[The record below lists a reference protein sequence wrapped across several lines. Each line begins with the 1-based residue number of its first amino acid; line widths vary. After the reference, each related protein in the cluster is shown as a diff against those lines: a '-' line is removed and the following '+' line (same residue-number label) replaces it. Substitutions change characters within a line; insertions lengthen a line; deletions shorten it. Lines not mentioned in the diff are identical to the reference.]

1 MKSKKALFPIVN
13 VCFFLLFS
21 LSLMGMQHAQCA
33 QNITALSKTYNWKM
47 TSTFP
52 AGHHENTILKRFID
66 TMNTRTD
73 GKVKIALFE
82 ATLGAPTDQWDM
94 LKNNAIQIA
103 YLGEA
108 YNTGRMPISS
118 MLNLPFEVSDMAT
131 TALLY
136 EEWAKAGYLKEITDN
151 FKLLGQTPVDLMQF
165 FFRNK
170 KVMTQADL
178 KGMKIR
184 TVSALH
190 GQVVTTLGA
199 AGVSMP
205 GGEMY
210 MGLQTGIIDGIIT
223 GIGGF
228 NDRKLYETCKYGME
242 FPIAA
247 GIFVLAMNKETWNS
261 LPPELQNLMSDVGR
275 EVSTADVKRKVDME
289 KGQWETARKAG
300 LTIYTIS
307 PEEKIKW
314 KKTVSDLDDKY
325 VADIAAKGHPAKEAL
340 EMMRKVTGKK

>member
-1 MKSKKALFPIVN
+1 MKSKSILLRVVYVCLALVF
-13 VCFFLLFS
+13 
-21 LSLMGMQHAQCA
+21 LSLLTDTESARSAQGP
-33 QNITALSKTYNWKM
+33 IALSKTYNWKM

-136 EEWAKAGYLKEITDN
+136 EEWTKAGYLKEITDS

-170 KVMTQADL
+170 KVMTQPDL

-228 NDRKLYETCKYGME
+228 NDRKLYETCKYAME

-247 GIFVLAMNKETWNS
+247 GIFVLAMNKETWDS
-261 LPPELQNLMSDVGR
+261 LAPELQNLLVETGR
-275 EVSTADVKRKVDME
+275 EVSAADVKRKVDME
-289 KGQWETARKAG
+289 KGQWEVARKAG
-300 LTIYTIS
+300 VTIYTIS
-307 PEEKIKW
+307 PEEKIRW

-325 VADIAAKGHPAKEAL
+325 VAAIAAKGHPAKEAL
-340 EMMRKVTGKK
+340 EMMRRISGKK

>member
-1 MKSKKALFPIVN
+1 MKSKRTSSITVVASFV
-13 VCFFLLFS
+13 LLLS
-21 LSLMGMQHAQCA
+21 LSLIGVTNTWCA
-33 QNITALSKTYNWKM
+33 QNTIALSKTYSWKM

-66 TMNTRTD
+66 IMNTRTD

-118 MLNLPFEVSDMAT
+118 ILNLPFEVSDMAS
-131 TALLY
+131 TALVY
-136 EEWAKAGYLKEITDN
+136 EEWAKAGYLREVTDN

-178 KGMKIR
+178 KGLKIR

-190 GQVVTTLGA
+190 GRIVTTLGA

-242 FPIAA
+242 FPLAA
-247 GIFVLAMNKETWNS
+247 GIFVVAMNKETWEG
-261 LPPELQNLMSDVGR
+261 LPSELQNLMAEAGR
-275 EVSTADVKRKVDME
+275 EVSAADVKRKVDME
-289 KGQWETARKAG
+289 KGQWDVARKAG
-300 LTIYTIS
+300 VTIYTIS
-307 PEEKIKW
+307 PEEKARW
-314 KKTVSDLDDKY
+314 KKAVSDVDDKY
-325 VADIAAKGHPAKEAL
+325 IAEIIARGYPAKEAVDL
-340 EMMRKVTGKK
+340 MRKVAGKK

>member
-1 MKSKKALFPIVN
+1 
-13 VCFFLLFS
+13 
-21 LSLMGMQHAQCA
+21 
-33 QNITALSKTYNWKM
+33 
-47 TSTFP
+47 
-52 AGHHENTILKRFID
+52 
-66 TMNTRTD
+66 MNARTD

-94 LKNNAIQIA
+94 LKNNAIQLA

-118 MLNLPFEVSDMAT
+118 ILNLPFEVSDMAST
-131 TALLY
+131 VLVY
-136 EEWAKAGYLKEITDN
+136 EEWAKAGYLKEITDS

-178 KGMKIR
+178 KGLKIR

-190 GQVVTTLGA
+190 GRIVTTLGA

-242 FPIAA
+242 YPIAA
-247 GIFVLAMNKETWNS
+247 GIFVLAMNKETWEG
-261 LPPELQNLMSDVGR
+261 LPSELQNLMIEVGR
-275 EVSTADVKRKVDME
+275 EVSAADVKRKVDME
-289 KGQWETARKAG
+289 KGQWDIARKAG
-300 LTIYTIS
+300 VTIYTIS
-307 PEEKIKW
+307 PEEKARW
-314 KKTVSDLDDKY
+314 KKAVSDVDDKY
-325 VADIAAKGHPAKEAL
+325 TAEIIARGYPAREAVNI
-340 EMMRKVTGKK
+340 MRKVAGKK

>member
-1 MKSKKALFPIVN
+1 
-13 VCFFLLFS
+13 
-21 LSLMGMQHAQCA
+21 
-33 QNITALSKTYNWKM
+33 
-47 TSTFP
+47 
-52 AGHHENTILKRFID
+52 
-66 TMNTRTD
+66 MNSRTD

-118 MLNLPFEVSDMAT
+118 MLNLPFEVPDMAST
-131 TALLY
+131 VRVC
-136 EEWAKAGYLKEITDN
+136 EEWAKAGYLKEVTDN
-151 FKLLGQTPVDLMQF
+151 FKLLGITPVDLMQF

-178 KGMKIR
+178 KGLKIR

-190 GQVVTTLGA
+190 GRIVTTLGA

-242 FPIAA
+242 YQIAA
-247 GIFVLAMNKETWNS
+247 GIFVLAMNKETWEG
-261 LPPELQNLMSDVGR
+261 LPSELQNLMIEVGR
-275 EVSTADVKRKVDME
+275 EVSAADVKRKVDME
-289 KGQWETARKAG
+289 KGQWDIARKAG
-300 LTIYTIS
+300 VTIYTIS
-307 PEEKIKW
+307 PEEKARW
-314 KKTVSDLDDKY
+314 KKAVSDVDDKY
-325 VADIAAKGHPAKEAL
+325 IAEIIARGYPAREAVNF
-340 EMMRKVTGKK
+340 MRKVAGKK

>member
-1 MKSKKALFPIVN
+1 MKGKRLFLQGICLCLVATFLLSTAWIESAYSAQGPIV
-13 VCFFLLFS
+13 
-21 LSLMGMQHAQCA
+21 
-33 QNITALSKTYNWKM
+33 LSKTYNWKM
-47 TSTFP
+47 TSTFQ

-66 TMNTRTD
+66 IMNSRTD

-118 MLNLPFEVSDMAT
+118 MLNLPFEVPDMAST
-131 TALLY
+131 VRVC

-151 FKLLGQTPVDLMQF
+151 FKLLGITPVDLMQF

-170 KVMTQADL
+170 RVATSADL
-178 KGMKIR
+178 KGLKIR

-190 GQVVTTLGA
+190 GRIVTTLGA

-210 MGLQTGIIDGIIT
+210 MGLQTGVIDGVIT

-228 NDRKLYETCKYGME
+228 NDRKLYETCKYGMD

-247 GIFVLAMNKETWNS
+247 GIFIIAMNKETWDS
-261 LPPELQNLMSDVGR
+261 IPPELQNLVTEVGR
-275 EVSTADVKRKVDME
+275 EVAAADVKRKIEAE
-289 KGQWETARKAG
+289 KSQWEIARKAG
-300 LTIYTIS
+300 VTVYTIS
-307 PEEKIKW
+307 PEEKVRW
-314 KKTVSDLDDKY
+314 KKTVAEVDDKY
-325 VADIAAKGHPAKEAL
+325 VAEIAAKGHPAKEAL